1 MFVKIRREKYADI
14 PLFVQSTSPSS
25 RRPTSASST
34 PSTPTVP
41 SPARSPSRS
50 SPSNVRILM
59 CSPPLHSRHELTP
72 CSQPPSASSSPSTPT
87 PGSPSPAT
95 SALLA
100 PWPASRAPSCLAG
113 SPSMSGASAS
123 GTQRGSGGSFGGWRT
138 GMRIA
143 RLASKR
149 KKGVYVERSTSMTKG
164 REAKTKT
171 KKRWKKAV
179 CRWEADT
186 NPMWRRP
193 CAWL

>member
-1 MFVKIRREKYADI
+1 MLIYRCLSSQLLHRPGDQRQPRLHHRRL
-14 PLFVQSTSPSS
+14 PS
-25 RRPTSASST
+25 RRRRGHRHAVRLQMYVSCC
-34 PSTPTVP
+34 VP
-41 SPARSPSRS
+41 PP
-50 SPSNVRILM
+50 P
-59 CSPPLHSRHELTP
+59 PPLHSRHELTP

-186 NPMWRRP
+186 NPMWRRM